1 MKKTL
6 KQMLALV
13 LALVLTLSMA
23 ACGTTEPDPTTGKTE
38 PPAGTSAPD
47 TSTPP
52 TEFDPLSVTKGV
64 TLTVAVPMNITVE
77 DWETNA
83 TTLAIQEALGV
94 ELEFEVYASA
104 DYTEKLNVMINGGD
118 KLPDIILGYQGSG
131 AESISAFVTDWGIN
145 GALADLTEY
154 ITDPV
159 YTPNIH
165 AVMEAENDYF
175 LDRAKDAEGN
185 IWYFPTYIADP
196 YNGTPYNLMINKD
209 FVEKLGKTMPTNTDE
224 FLELARAFK
233 AAGDVNGNGEDD
245 EVFLTGRGDNMR
257 WFNCLM
263 SSFIYAWG
271 DNYLVEEDG
280 KLTFAYT
287 TDEWKEGLKWL
298 NTFFEEGLIDT
309 GALTNDKNAYNAIL
323 QAETARVMCDVYY
336 YAAITGK
343 DTVDQINQ
351 RISYQKPILLTSPVN
366 SDPRGHYDPADPVAT
381 AVVTADCQNVEA
393 AVIVLDYMCNEEL
406 SLSSGTGWRGIHW
419 DYAEDFDASKFT
431 DEADRSR
438 KVEDYISTDPA
449 RYEEPLYITYGSIW
463 GTSEQQNWIYMGIGP
478 RLYSQKLYYGGGV
491 YKAPNMEPTAEANFA
506 FTEWKNNQTAASME
520 IIPDNIV
527 TEAQLKMTAEELDE
541 LADIKTTL
549 KNYVTE
555 SIGAFLT
562 GQWDV
567 EADWA
572 GYIAELE
579 KIGVSKAL
587 ELYQTAYERTI
598 G

>member
-23 ACGTTEPDPTTGKTE
+23 ACGTDKPDPTTGKTD
-38 PPAGTSAPD
+38 PPAGTTAPATSA
-47 TSTPP
+47 PP

-77 DWETNA
+77 NWETNA

-131 AESISAFVTDWGIN
+131 PESISAFVTDWGIN

-154 ITDPV
+154 ITDPT
-159 YTPNIH
+159 YTPNVH

-175 LDRAKDAEGN
+175 LDRAKDAGGR

-196 YNGTPYNLMINKD
+196 YNATPYNLMINKE
-209 FVEKLGKTMPTNTDE
+209 FVEKLGKTMPTTTDE

-245 EVFLTGRGDNMR
+245 EVFITGRGDNMR

-287 TDEWKEGLKWL
+287 TGEWKEGLKWL

-309 GALTNDKNAYNAIL
+309 GALTNDKNAYNSIL

-336 YAAITGK
+336 YAAITGT
-343 DTVDQINQ
+343 DYIDQCNQ
-351 RISYQKPILLTSPVN
+351 RMDYQKPVLLSSPVN
-366 SDPRGHYDPADPVAT
+366 SNPKGHYDPVDPIAT
-381 AVVTADCQNVEA
+381 AVVTADCENVEA
-393 AVIVLDYMCNEEL
+393 AVMVLDYMCNEEL
-406 SLSSGTGWRGIHW
+406 SLSSGSGWRGVHW
-419 DYAEDFDASKFT
+419 DYVEDFDPTRYTNAENHT
-431 DEADRSR
+431 R
-438 KVEDYISTDPA
+438 KLEDYISSYPEVMDAPV
-449 RYEEPLYITYGSIW
+449 YVSYGSIW
-463 GTSEQQNWIYMGIGP
+463 GTTEQQNWIYMGIGP
-478 RLYSQKLYYGGGV
+478 RLYTSRLFYGGAR
-491 YKAPNMEPTAEANFA
+491 YNSAEMSDTDVAGYA
-506 FTEWKNNQTAASME
+506 FVDWKNAQTAAAME
-520 IIPDNIV
+520 LIPDNVV
-527 TEAQLKMTAEELDE
+527 TEAQLKMTAEEIDE

-549 KNYVTE
+549 KNYLTE

-587 ELYQTAYERTI
+587 ELYQTAYERTV